1 MGTKAKTFNLLPR
14 QAHPRA
20 KDTYRLK
27 GRGWEKIFHANGQD
41 RRSGVALL
49 ISNKIAFKTKAIEKG
64 KEGHQFTVK
73 GSIQEED
80 TTHLYLEPNI
90 RHK

>member
-14 QAHPRA
+14 EAQLRA

-27 GRGWEKIFHANGQD
+27 GRGCGKIFHANGQD

-64 KEGHQFTVK
+64 KEGH
-73 GSIQEED
+73 
-80 TTHLYLEPNI
+80 
-90 RHK
+90 

>member
-27 GRGWEKIFHANGQD
+27 GRGCEKIFHANGQD
-41 RRSGVALL
+41 REAGVAILT
-49 ISNKIAFKTKAIEKG
+49 SDKIDLKTKAIKKD
-64 KEGHQFTVK
+64 KEGH
-73 GSIQEED
+73 
-80 TTHLYLEPNI
+80 
-90 RHK
+90 

>member
-1 MGTKAKTFNLLPR
+1 LGTKAKTFNLLPR

-64 KEGHQFTVK
+64 KEGH
-73 GSIQEED
+73 
-80 TTHLYLEPNI
+80 
-90 RHK
+90 